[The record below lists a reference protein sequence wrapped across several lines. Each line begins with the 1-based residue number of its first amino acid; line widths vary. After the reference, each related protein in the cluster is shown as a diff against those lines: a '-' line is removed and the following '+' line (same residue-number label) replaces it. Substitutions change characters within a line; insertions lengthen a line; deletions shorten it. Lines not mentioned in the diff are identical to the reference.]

1 MKSIKPGRG
10 PSKLSAVSSIFV
22 AVFGIFWC
30 IVAGSMGAWFMIPF
44 GLIFTGIAVYQA
56 VYHHHNATSENRY
69 SVADIVDSE
78 EEPDLLNE
86 RFGKDSGGE
95 SPSDADTFCG
105 EGMKY
110 CPYCGKTLEKGF
122 RYCPKC
128 GKKLP
133 E

>member
-78 EEPDLLNE
+78 EEPDPFNE
-86 RFGKDSGGE
+86 KYGRKNGE
-95 SPSDADTFCG
+95 EKGAAF
-105 EGMKY
+105 
-110 CPYCGKTLEKGF
+110 CPYCGKPVTEDF
-122 RYCPKC
+122 EFCPKC